1 MTPERKEGFI
11 SWIEKSG
18 WETNPYSY
26 TTQNKQHMDFCEGQ
40 DDAVVWLRTAQ
51 TYGLNVKQKSIITV
65 E

>member
-18 WETNPYSY
+18 WEKNPYSY
-26 TTQNKQHMDFCEGQ
+26 TTQNKECVDFGLGQ
-40 DDAVVWLRTAQ
+40 DDAVIWLRTAQ
-51 TYGLNVKQKSIITV
+51 NYGLNVQQKTIITV